1 MIPVGINTRRA
12 RIANSAFI
20 DTTFM
25 HKIITAFILAIATLG
40 AAQAQ
45 NVAQAPEAKQMRFL
59 VGMGL
64 TVGGDKLA
72 HATYTDGDNI
82 NIRAGEMIAFN
93 TGIDY
98 RVTPEFSFQA
108 TIGYHTDRAGAKNG
122 DLSFTRIPMEL
133 LAYYNV
139 NQQWRIGGGARYVS
153 SPKLSSS
160 GAAYIGNYE
169 FKNALSAV
177 AEAEYM
183 MGQHWGFKVRLVS
196 EKFEEK
202 FSGNKVDGNH
212 IGFFGTYY
220 F

>member
-1 MIPVGINTRRA
+1 
-12 RIANSAFI
+12 
-20 DTTFM
+20 M
-25 HKIITAFILAIATLG
+25 HKIITAFVLAIATLG

-45 NVAQAPEAKQMRFL
+45 NVAQAPETKQMRFL

-64 TVGGDKLA
+64 TGGGDTLVT
-72 HATYTDGDNI
+72 ATYNNGDDVD
-82 NIRAGEMIAFN
+82 IRAGQMIAFN

-108 TIGYHTDRAGAKNG
+108 TIGYHTDRASAKNG

-153 SPKLSSS
+153 STKLSSS
-160 GAAYIGNYE
+160 GAASIGNFE
-169 FKNALSAV
+169 FKNTLSAV
-177 AEAEYM
+177 AEAEYLS
-183 MGQHWGFKVRLVS
+183 GPNWGFKVRLVN
-196 EKFEEK
+196 EKFEYK
-202 FSGNKVDGNH
+202 VGGGKVDANH

>member
-1 MIPVGINTRRA
+1 
-12 RIANSAFI
+12 
-20 DTTFM
+20 M
-25 HKIITAFILAIATLG
+25 HKIITAFVLAIATLG

-45 NVAQAPEAKQMRFL
+45 NVAQAPEANQMRFL

-72 HATYTDGDNI
+72 TATYNNGDDVD
-82 NIRAGEMIAFN
+82 IRAGDLVAFN
-93 TGIDY
+93 AGIDY

-108 TIGYHTDRAGAKNG
+108 TIGYHTDRANAKNG
-122 DLSFTRIPMEL
+122 DMRFTRIPMEL

-153 SPKLSSS
+153 STKLSSS
-160 GAAYIGNYE
+160 GAAFIGNYE
-169 FKNALSAV
+169 FKNTLSAV
-177 AEAEYM
+177 AEAEYLA
-183 MGQHWGFKVRLVS
+183 GPNWGFKVRLVS
-196 EKFEEK
+196 EKFEVK
-202 FSGNKVDGNH
+202 ANGAKVDANH

>member
-1 MIPVGINTRRA
+1 MTFMNKII
-12 RIANSAFI
+12 SAFV
-20 DTTFM
+20 
-25 HKIITAFILAIATLG
+25 LAIATLG

-45 NVAQAPEAKQMRFL
+45 TAAPEAKQMRFL

-64 TVGGDKLA
+64 TFGGDKLA
-72 HATYTDGDNI
+72 TASYSNGDDVD
-82 NIRAGEMIAFN
+82 IRAGQMIELN

-122 DLSFTRIPMEL
+122 DLRFTRYPMEL
-133 LAYYNV
+133 LAYYQL

-202 FSGNKVDGNH
+202 FSGEKVDANH

>member
-1 MIPVGINTRRA
+1 
-12 RIANSAFI
+12 
-20 DTTFM
+20 M
-25 HKIITAFILAIATLG
+25 HKIITAFVLAIATLG

-45 NVAQAPEAKQMRFL
+45 NVAQAPDTKQMRFL

-72 HATYTDGDNI
+72 SATYNNGDEAD
-82 NIRAGEMIAFN
+82 IRAGRTVAFN

-108 TIGYHTDRAGAKNG
+108 TIGYHTDRANAKNG
-122 DLSFTRIPMEL
+122 DMRFTRIPMEL

-153 SPKLSSS
+153 SAKLSSS
-160 GAAYIGNYE
+160 GAAYLGSNYE
-169 FKNALSAV
+169 FKNTLSTI
-177 AEAEYM
+177 AEAEYLA
-183 MGQHWGFKVRLVS
+183 GPNWGFKVRLVS
-196 EKFEEK
+196 EKFEYK
-202 FSGNKVDGNH
+202 VGGGKVDANH